1 MRKSSID
8 CRVEISL
15 SIFLFR
21 ILKIPRQL
29 NHGLTFTLVIKT
41 IQKKKL
47 WNNIE
52 HLRTIVRKKSIVDD
66 IRMYD
71 ILQIDDK
78 QQKNNEKNS
87 KMNKKL
93 RHIWRDNYR

>member
-29 NHGLTFTLVIKT
+29 NHVLTFTLVFKT
-41 IQKKKL
+41 PQKKL

-93 RHIWRDNYR
+93 RHIWRDSYR